1 MRAEGAGGAASA
13 LSQSGLGKGRGTP
26 PVAHAAVSS
35 ASMTPIPGRQ
45 SLIPAP
51 GSIVLVQL
59 SARSAQR
66 YSGHKPNSLRA
77 LAAFG
82 HLTACG
88 PSVENLMTEARRLTV
103 KGQNTAG

>member
-26 PVAHAAVSS
+26 PVAHPAVSS
-35 ASMTPIPGRQ
+35 ARTTAIPTPDSRLPT
-45 SLIPAP
+45 PDMNVP
-51 GSIVLVQL
+51 VNL

-82 HLTACG
+82 HLTACA
-88 PSVENLMTEARRLTV
+88 PSVENLMTEARRLKV